1 MSGDK
6 LKALD
11 AWKQQR
17 DGIEQQCVNV
27 LETFS
32 SVNQLSELWP
42 EVLPYVPSYLIDPSK
57 DFQLP

>member
-17 DGIEQQCVNV
+17 DSIEQQCVNV

-42 EVLPYVPSYLIDPSK
+42 EVLPHVPSYLIDPSK